1 MYFTI
6 WAQIPMKIIKNEE
19 ISIKIDFNL
28 AIDTSTKILSQSS

>member
-6 WAQIPMKIIKNEE
+6 WVQILMKIIKNEE

-28 AIDTSTKILSQSS
+28 AIATSTKILSQSS